1 MHTAAVGKEGF
12 REQTATLLLGTP
24 ARFHTGDEFRLF
36 PTRIEVFVLRF
47 SWLLVLAPAL
57 ILSIASSWIEKMGP
71 GVFAVTAFPG
81 TAYYLTQGAF
91 AVACLLVAYWSSCIP
106 GAFRVLL
113 ENAESRVSA
122 EEQRAFLRSYST
134 MLHSNGRYVLIALYV
149 LASGVFLVS
158 VDWMLAG
165 RLPAVITAQDF
176 ALWLMYVVWF
186 PGFVLLAAGF
196 TGACA
201 WAMIVTAI
209 FTNRSAE
216 IYGIRVC
223 GNHRDGCGGLE
234 PLSQFC
240 LASAL
245 PLIASGLLAAIVG
258 SHLVDL
264 GFRDQVLEAQ
274 VRLVARI
281 TFIWNAVISVFIFIL
296 PVWKVHLRMLEKR
309 RAHQDKLAS
318 RIERLS
324 ARIER
329 CLEADDLSGAT
340 TAKEWLSVLDATYS
354 RQDWPVWPI
363 SRDIRLK
370 FVGGQVFSAIPIV
383 LKAVSEVGKVL

>member
-1 MHTAAVGKEGF
+1 MHTAAAANEGIWA
-12 REQTATLLLGTP
+12 QTAALLLGTP

-36 PTRIEVFVLRF
+36 PTRIERFVLRF
-47 SWLLVLAPAL
+47 SWLLVLVPAVTF
-57 ILSIASSWIEKMGP
+57 SIASPWIEKTAP
-71 GVFAVTAFPG
+71 GVFAVTAFPS
-81 TAYYLTQGAF
+81 TAYYLTQAAF
-91 AVACLLVAYWSSCIP
+91 GVACLLVAHWSSCIP
-106 GAFRVLL
+106 EAFRVLL
-113 ENAESRVSA
+113 ANAESSVSA
-122 EEQRAFLRSYST
+122 DAQGAFLGRYSA
-134 MLHSNGRYVLIALYV
+134 MLHSNGRYLLIALYI

-158 VDWMLAG
+158 VDWMLAD
-165 RLPAVITAQDF
+165 RLPAVISARTLV
-176 ALWLMYVVWF
+176 LWMAYVLWF
-186 PGFVLLAAGF
+186 PGFVLLVAYF

-209 FTNRSAE
+209 YTNRCAE
-216 IYGIRVC
+216 LHGVRVC

-245 PLIASGLLAAIVG
+245 PLIASGLFSAIVG

-264 GFRDQVLEAQ
+264 GFRDPVLEAQ

-296 PVWKVHLRMLEKR
+296 PVWKVHLRMVEKR
-309 RAHQDKLAS
+309 RAHQDKIAA

-324 ARIER
+324 ARMER
-329 CLEADDLSGAT
+329 CLDGDDLPGAT
-340 TAKEWLSVLDATYS
+340 TAKEWLSVLNATYS
-354 RQDWPVWPI
+354 GQDWPAWPI

-370 FVGGQVFSAIPIV
+370 FVGGQVFSAIPIAM
-383 LKAVSEVGKVL
+383 KAFSEIRKVL